1 MAFVCPNT
9 RKDSRA
15 LKAVFPP
22 NKLSGLCTPLLQVNH
37 PNHQAPSG
45 RPNVK
50 SAAILLIVIAALSG
64 CSKPTDAVI
73 PSDMAAWDKEL
84 APELK
89 KLPDADREKVAA
101 YLMRAKLG
109 EIFGGKGVPPGT
121 TIGQALDGQKK
132 FEAEQ
137 AAKHAEEE
145 ALKKKL
151 EQERATAME
160 QLNKAVTVTLLSKS
174 ELPKNFSAGR
184 YSEYQQFRIGV
195 QNNSEKTMMGVSGE
209 IKFIDVF
216 DKVVGT
222 VNFRI
227 SENIEPGKS
236 ANWIGG
242 RDYNQFLDAHR
253 AVWNLEEGKYTT
265 RFEPEMVVFKD
276 GTKLTVP
283 K

>member
-1 MAFVCPNT
+1 MKRFA
-9 RKDSRA
+9 
-15 LKAVFPP
+15 AV
-22 NKLSGLCTPLLQVNH
+22 
-37 PNHQAPSG
+37 
-45 RPNVK
+45 
-50 SAAILLIVIAALSG
+50 LITIAALCG

-73 PSDMAAWDKEL
+73 PSDMTTWDKEL

-89 KLPDADREKVAA
+89 KLPESDREKVAA
-101 YLMRAKLG
+101 YLMRAKMG
-109 EIFGGKGVPPGT
+109 EVFGGKGGPPGT

-132 FEAEQ
+132 FEVEQ
-137 AAKHAEEE
+137 AAKRAEEE

-151 EQERATAME
+151 EQERMAAME
-160 QLNKAVTVTLLSKS
+160 QLNKAVTVTLIAKQ
-174 ELPKNFSAGR
+174 ELPKNYEAGR

-195 QNNSEKTMMGVSGE
+195 QNNSEKAVIGVSGE

-216 DKVVGT
+216 DKEVGA

-236 ANWIGG
+236 ATWTGG

-253 AVWNLEEGKYTT
+253 SVWNLESGKYNTK
-265 RFEPEMVVFKD
+265 FVPEIVVFKD

>member
-1 MAFVCPNT
+1 LAFVCPNT

-15 LKAVFPP
+15 LKAVFAQ

-89 KLPDADREKVAA
+89 KLPDSDREKVAA

-109 EIFGGKGVPPGT
+109 EVFGGKGVPPGT

-216 DKVVGT
+216 DKVVGA

-236 ANWIGG
+236 ANWTGG